1 MRSNGDARQRVT
13 KAVGVGVVA
22 AIALM
27 WSPAT
32 YAQGQGALEDD
43 QLPIGFAQ
51 HLKPQLE
58 TSSVAAGGGGVLGRK
73 SNGSVLGVDSLPNFS
88 SYFYRHGQDSG
99 GFDQYTWPYTM
110 VGNSPFAERD
120 GDRRDDHDRR
130 EEHNRRDHDDDRD
143 NTTWVGAPIIPV
155 NLDMR
160 NADGTPRF
168 VNGVRLFS
176 DATRF
181 VNATVKSP
189 VFSPAP
195 FDTSRRPTQYADA
208 VHRAQFY
215 EQAGESWHTLL
226 KPSVKPARTMVLNR
240 GTYAFALNAD
250 GTCCAYVLIDA
261 NAFVNALFPAT
272 SDNSDSTSIMGAAER
287 TGDIKTTDLSTFL
300 FPGAFLFSNGNLNDC
315 CILGFHSYDLQAG
328 DHTNGFRERRYVMN
342 YSSWIQPGIF
352 SGFSD
357 VTALSHEIAEAFNDP
372 FVNNVT
378 PWWLDPT
385 GLICQN
391 DLEDADVLEALDDP
405 TYPMTLN
412 GFTYH
417 PQTVALLQWFAGQSP
432 SSAYHGAYSFP
443 GLNVLTSPS
452 LSYKA
457 GCTAPLK

>member
-1 MRSNGDARQRVT
+1 MRTYMDAPQRVMRT
-13 KAVGVGVVA
+13 VCVGTVVL
-22 AIALM
+22 IALA
-27 WSPAT
+27 WSPALR
-32 YAQGQGALEDD
+32 AQGPAPMEDD
-43 QLPIGFAQ
+43 QLTIGFAQ
-51 HLKPQLE
+51 TLKPQFSS
-58 TSSVAAGGGGVLGRK
+58 TSVAAGGGGVLGRK

-88 SYFYRHGQDSG
+88 SYFYRPGQESS

-110 VGNSPFAERD
+110 VGNSPFGKRD
-120 GDRRDDHDRR
+120 DDHRDDHDRR
-130 EEHNRRDHDDDRD
+130 GRGDDDRD
-143 NTTWVGAPIIPV
+143 DRDGTTWIGAPIIPV
-155 NLDMR
+155 NLDLR

-181 VNATVKSP
+181 VNATLKSP
-189 VFSPAP
+189 VFSSAS

-208 VHRAQFY
+208 IHRAQFH
-215 EQAGESWHTLL
+215 EQADESWHTLL

-240 GTYAFALNAD
+240 GTYSFALNAD
-250 GTCCAYVLIDA
+250 GTCCAYVLIDEG
-261 NAFVNALFPAT
+261 AFVNALFPAT
-272 SDNSDSTSIMGAAER
+272 SDNTDTASIMGSAER
-287 TGDIKTTDLSTFL
+287 SGDIKTTDLSTFL
-300 FPGAFLFSNGNLNDC
+300 FPGAFLFTGGSTANC

-342 YSSWIQPGIF
+342 YASWIQPGIF
-352 SGFSD
+352 IGFSD
-357 VTALSHEIAEAFNDP
+357 ITALSHEVAEAFNDP
-372 FVNNVT
+372 FVNNIT

-385 GLICQN
+385 EQICQN
-391 DLEDADVLEALDDP
+391 DLEDGDVLEALDDP

-452 LSYKA
+452 VSYKA
-457 GCTAPLK
+457 GCKAPLK